1 MHCEEVVLQFS
12 QCSVLF
18 IPGVRD
24 MLKVNFGPVNTS
36 VTSPVVNVSM
46 DVSLVVHS
54 V

>member
-12 QCSVLF
+12 HCSVLF

-24 MLKVNFGPVNTS
+24 VLKVNFGPVNTS

-46 DVSLVVHS
+46 HVSLAVHNA
-54 V
+54 